1 MTPITSGAGVNEYT
15 FVGTKAI
22 LDSLAFLLIVKF
34 SLYSMCDGR
43 YEPLLQPTSNEEI
56 VNTIPSWSCS
66 LNLYQ
71 CSWYRRTNSIALDN
85 KD

>member
-15 FVGTKAI
+15 FDGTKAV
-22 LDSLAFLLIVKF
+22 LTFVLIMKF
-34 SLYSMCDGR
+34 SLYLLRDGR
-43 YEPLLQPTSNEEI
+43 YEPLLQATSNEEI